1 MGWQQTINAI
11 GAAQLNVFKPDFDF
25 IDIFGLC
32 NSKFYCP
39 PQLAFEALAKQYF
52 SVIEVFYPDEHDYCL
67 FEPVYVL
74 QKIKEIS

>member
-1 MGWQQTINAI
+1 
-11 GAAQLNVFKPDFDF
+11 
-25 IDIFGLC
+25 LC

-52 SVIEVFYPDEHDYCL
+52 SIREVFYPHEHDYCL

-74 QKIKEIS
+74 QKSMENC